1 MENKYFTPEITD
13 IRVGYEA
20 EFNLAGFGKE
30 GWKFVKF
37 KGVDEAVR
45 CYHEQGFYRTPYLT
59 IEQIEAEGWVYTG
72 KSIDIWF
79 EKEGSFEVGSWT
91 SYKIRI
97 HYGLHDKRLSID
109 AIDQGT
115 EQRLFQGEC
124 KDINTFRYICKLLN
138 I

>member
-59 IEQIEAEGWVYTG
+59 KEQIEAEGWQPTVASGGYEYRYKNYYMFLSKIYNKENIPIININIENLNTQD
-72 KSIDIWF
+72 DI
-79 EKEGSFEVGSWT
+79 
-91 SYKIRI
+91 
-97 HYGLHDKRLSID
+97 
-109 AIDQGT
+109 
-115 EQRLFQGEC
+115 FQGEC

-138 I
+138 IQ